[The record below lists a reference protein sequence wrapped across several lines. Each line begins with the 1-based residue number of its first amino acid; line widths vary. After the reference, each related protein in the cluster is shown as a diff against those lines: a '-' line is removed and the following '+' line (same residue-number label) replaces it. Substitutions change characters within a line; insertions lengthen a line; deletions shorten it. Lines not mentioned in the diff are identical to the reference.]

1 WNSVG
6 PAPLP
11 KKVGNT
17 YSTRH
22 NDQPSATLLKNNFQG
37 ELQVARLPSADPRC
51 VAGMQRT
58 EDQPHPRTGSHR
70 VVRAAQIDAVEQ
82 VKDFHPELR
91 GHLLRHY
98 RRSFENREIE
108 RREPRTV
115 ELVPGGV
122 PE

>member
-1 WNSVG
+1 
-6 PAPLP
+6 
-11 KKVGNT
+11 
-17 YSTRH
+17 
-22 NDQPSATLLKNNFQG
+22 
-37 ELQVARLPSADPRC
+37 ARLPSADPRC

-122 PE
+122 PEVAEGRDGEGGGIEPAIAVRVVT